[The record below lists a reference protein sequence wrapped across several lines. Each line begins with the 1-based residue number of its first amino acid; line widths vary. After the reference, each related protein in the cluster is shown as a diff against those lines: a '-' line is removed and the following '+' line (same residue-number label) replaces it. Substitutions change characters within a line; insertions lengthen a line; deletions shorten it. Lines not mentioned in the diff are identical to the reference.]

1 VLVALVARHDRT
13 ETGAEVAFDRRFL
26 MNEEGL
32 YSTLFWRMPVPSFVL
47 RLGVDGDLIFD
58 GVNLLFTEYAGLQQE
73 DIIGRRPEEIP
84 GVVGEAAGVLREDCR
99 RCVETGAVMLCEL
112 PPGDE
117 DQMGSQPVLLT
128 PVRCGADDPVHVVGS
143 FATFQHRAEMEL
155 RESRDLLQ
163 AIIDAVPAAIVGLD
177 LDGMVRT
184 VWNKGAERMLGW
196 SAEEVMGKP
205 MPSVPAERQEEY
217 RAFGELIR
225 SGASIEGVE
234 VRRVRR
240 DGSPID
246 YAGYT
251 SLLRDSKG
259 NPTGNISILVDLTE
273 RKQAEDALRESER
286 EKTVLNEIAN
296 IFLTVPDE
304 AMYAEVLAV
313 VLNEM
318 SSEFGIL
325 GYLGESGD
333 LVIPSL
339 TRHVWDQCQVPEK
352 SIVFPADS
360 WGHSLWGRAIREKKT
375 FVSEGPFGTPE
386 GHVRIDSFLT
396 VPIVYKNETIGL
408 LSVANKPAGY
418 SDRDRELLERIVK
431 KISPVLN
438 ARLQRDMQEQ
448 RRIGTEADLRE
459 SEEKY
464 RLLVA
469 KAGEA
474 IFVLQ
479 DEVVKFPNPKA
490 LEMSGY
496 SAEELAE
503 TPFLSLVHPSDRDTV
518 LAGYSKLLT
527 EEFPQD
533 VNPFRVVTK
542 QGKEIWVQLSAASV
556 VWEKKPGIL
565 CLVRDVTHE
574 RRLEEQSVQAQ
585 KMEAVGRVAGG
596 VAHDFNN
603 MLTVIIGNTELALR
617 GLSPGDKF
625 HEELQEIDEVARRS
639 ADLTKQL
646 LAFARA
652 QTIAPKVLDLN
663 GAVSGLLEMLRRLIG
678 EDVDLAWRPGAG
690 LWRVKMDPS
699 QVDQIVANLCVNAR
713 DAIEGV
719 GKVTI
724 ETGNAGFDEAYCAD
738 HPGFLPGDYVLL
750 AVSDDGC
757 GMDDDARA
765 HLFEPFFTTKGLGR
779 GTGLGLATVYGAV
792 KQNNGFI
799 NTYTEPGLG
808 TTFKLYF
815 PRFEGEVTEPRT
827 PGGAEVSPRGT
838 ETVLIVEDERSILIL
853 GSRILKE
860 LGYLV
865 LVAKSPDEALRLAE
879 AHAGPIHL
887 LITDV
892 VMPGMNGRVL
902 AERLASL
909 KPGLRCLFMSGYT
922 ANVIA
927 HRGVLDEG
935 VRFIQK
941 PFSTNGL
948 ATKVRQSLDE

>member
-1 VLVALVARHDRT
+1 MSDEA
-13 ETGAEVAFDRRFL
+13 
-26 MNEEGL
+26 L
-32 YSTLFWRMPVPSFVL
+32 YSALFWRMPIPSFVL
-47 RLGVDGDLIFD
+47 RLGADGDLVFD
-58 GVNLLFTEYAGLQQE
+58 GLNLLFAEYTGLQEQ
-73 DIIGRRPEEIP
+73 DIVGRRPEEIP
-84 GVVGEAAGVLREDCR
+84 GAIGDAAGVLREDCR
-99 RCVETGAVMLCEL
+99 RCVETGAVVLCEL
-112 PPGDE
+112 PHV
-117 DQMGSQPVLLT
+117 DQGQDVSQPVLLT
-128 PVRCGADDPVHVVGS
+128 PVRDRAGAIVHVVGT
-143 FATFQHRAEMEL
+143 FATFQQRAEWEL
-155 RESRDLLQ
+155 RESRDLLR
-163 AIIDAVPAAIVGLD
+163 AIIDAAPTAIVGLD
-177 LDGMVRT
+177 LEGTVRT

-196 SAEEVMGKP
+196 SAEEVKDRPLPG
-205 MPSVPAERQEEY
+205 VPAERREQFRGFQDRI
-217 RAFGELIR
+217 RA
-225 SGASIEGVE
+225 GASIDGVE
-234 VRRVRR
+234 VRRERH
-240 DGSPID
+240 DGSLID
-246 YAGYT
+246 CALYA
-251 SLLRDSKG
+251 SPLRGPQGD
-259 NPTGNISILVDLTE
+259 PTGSIAVMVDVTE

-286 EKTVLNEIAN
+286 EKTILNEIAN
-296 IFLTVPDE
+296 IFLTEPDE
-304 AMYAEVLAV
+304 AMYGEVLAV
-313 VLNEM
+313 VLSEM
-318 SSEFGIL
+318 SSVFGIF

-333 LVIPSL
+333 LVVPSM
-339 TRHVWDQCQVPEK
+339 TRNVWDQCQVAEK
-352 SIVFPADS
+352 SIVFPSDS

-375 FVSEGPFGTPE
+375 FLSEGPFGTPE
-386 GHVRIDSFLT
+386 GHVRIDCYLT

-408 LSVANKPAGY
+408 LSVANKAGGY

-438 ARLQRDMQEQ
+438 ARLQRDMQER
-448 RRIGTEADLRE
+448 RRIAAEADLRE

-469 KAGEA
+469 NAGEA

-479 DEVVKFPNPKA
+479 DEVVKFPNPRA

-496 SAEELAE
+496 STEELAE
-503 TPFLSLVHPSDRDTV
+503 IPFLTLVHPSDRTMALD
-518 LAGYSKLLT
+518 GFSKMLT
-527 EEFPQD
+527 GEFPPEAH
-533 VNPFRVVTK
+533 PFRVVTK
-542 QGKEIWVQLSAASV
+542 QGKEIWVQLSAGTV

-565 CLVRDVTHE
+565 CLVRDVTQE
-574 RRLEEQSVQAQ
+574 RKLEAQTAQAQ

-617 GLSPGDKF
+617 NLSPGDQLY
-625 HEELQEIDEVARRS
+625 EELQEIDEVARRS

-652 QTIAPKVLDLN
+652 QTIAPKALDLN

-678 EDVDLAWRPGAG
+678 EDIDLAWNPGAG

-724 ETGNAGFDEAYCAD
+724 ETGNASFDEAYCDD
-738 HPGFLPGDYVLL
+738 HPGFFPGDYVLL

-757 GMDDDARA
+757 GIDDDARA

-779 GTGLGLATVYGAV
+779 GTGLGLATVYGIV

-799 NTYTEPGLG
+799 NTYTEPGQG

-815 PRFEGEVTEPRT
+815 PRLEGEVTESRT
-827 PGGAEVSPRGT
+827 SRDAEVSPRGT

-860 LGYLV
+860 LGYHV

-892 VMPGMNGRVL
+892 VMPGMNGRIL

-909 KPGLRCLFMSGYT
+909 KPSLRCLFMSGYT

-941 PFSTNGL
+941 PFSTNSF
-948 ATKVRQSLDE
+948 ATKVRRSLDE